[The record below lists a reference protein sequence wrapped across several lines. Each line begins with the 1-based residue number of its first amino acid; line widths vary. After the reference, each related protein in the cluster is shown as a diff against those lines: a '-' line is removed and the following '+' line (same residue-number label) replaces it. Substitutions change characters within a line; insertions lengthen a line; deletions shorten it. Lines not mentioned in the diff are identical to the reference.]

1 MKRAVTAFILFVG
14 ILPGMLFVAP
24 SRAHAQLSVA
34 QVVDTSITGITTM
47 LKSTVS
53 AAANLLT
60 SSSATSLQ
68 LKEYVLDPIAWVLSQ
83 KSLQGITGS
92 VVGFVTGNGNGSG
105 KPQFVQNLLG
115 NLQGVGDN
123 QAFAFLAQFGSQS
136 NSPFSSAITSA
147 LRTNYLQQT
156 SLAGFFSA
164 NQCTLSKASPNPNAF
179 LAGNWS
185 QGGIAAWFALTT
197 QSQND
202 PYQLYQKAN
211 GQLGSQVAAAQF
223 ARVQDYQAGNGFI
236 SWCDTS
242 SGGSNSIQPVTVT
255 PQQTSGSTGSIQ
267 PVTVTPQQCANSDGS
282 PGTIATPGSVIH
294 DQLTKALGSGVDK
307 LVSADEIDEILG
319 QLAMQLVSSVLGGS
333 SGGLSGI
340 SQSSGSNSRSFIDQY
355 SSENSAGTTGGSNTT
370 NGSVVAFAQTTLTN
384 IATYETAW
392 NTILNAA
399 QTASTTVKQLAS
411 TCTSAASSAQ
421 TALLYEVQPVI
432 LQAQNAIASAEKTKA
447 LAQKV
452 LAESSST
459 NPGVAGALL
468 SDSQALAAA
477 PPTAADLAAAQSDA
491 QAIGAAT
498 ASPSGSLTVSGGTLV
513 DQMIL
518 VTKNAQ
524 ALQSACFIPTIL
536 H

>member
-1 MKRAVTAFILFVG
+1 MKKTFSILIVVFV
-14 ILPGMLFVAP
+14 LVP
-24 SRAHAQLSVA
+24 SVFLSVPPRAHAVLPVTI
-34 QVVDTSITGITTM
+34 DGDFSIPSITTM
-47 LKSTVS
+47 LKSTLS
-53 AAANLLT
+53 AAYNYVT
-60 SSSATSLQ
+60 SSSAASLQ
-68 LKEYVLDPIAWVLSQ
+68 LKEYVLDPLAWVLSQ
-83 KSLQGITGS
+83 KSLQAITGS
-92 VVGFVTGNGNGSG
+92 VIGFVTGNGNGTG
-105 KPQFVQNLLG
+105 QPQFVQNLLG

-156 SLAGFFSA
+156 SLAGFFAA
-164 NQCTLSKASPNPNAF
+164 NKCTLSQSSPNPNAF

-197 QSQND
+197 QGQND

-242 SGGSNSIQPVTVT
+242 SGGSNSIQPVSIT
-255 PQQTSGSTGSIQ
+255 PQQTGTSADLQ
-267 PVTVTPQQCANSDGS
+267 PVSITPQQCMNSDGT
-282 PGTIATPGSVIH
+282 PGTVATPGSVIH

-307 LVSADEIDEILG
+307 LVSSDEIDEILG

-340 SQSSGSNSRSFIDQY
+340 SQSSSESSRSMLNQY
-355 SSENSAGTTGGSNTT
+355 TSENPAGTTGGSNTA
-370 NGSVVAFAQTTLTN
+370 NGSIVTLAQTTLSN
-384 IATYETAW
+384 ITAYETAW
-392 NTILNAA
+392 NTVLNAA
-399 QTASTTVKQLAS
+399 QAASSTVTQLSS
-411 TCTSAASSAQ
+411 TCTTESSSAQ

-459 NPGVAGALL
+459 DPGTAGALL
-468 SDSQALAAA
+468 ADSQALAAA
-477 PPTAADLAAAQSDA
+477 PPTATDIATAQSDA
-491 QAIGAAT
+491 QAPGAAT

-513 DQMIL
+513 DRMNLI
-518 VTKNAQ
+518 TKNAQ
-524 ALQSACFIPTIL
+524 ALQSACSLPTVF